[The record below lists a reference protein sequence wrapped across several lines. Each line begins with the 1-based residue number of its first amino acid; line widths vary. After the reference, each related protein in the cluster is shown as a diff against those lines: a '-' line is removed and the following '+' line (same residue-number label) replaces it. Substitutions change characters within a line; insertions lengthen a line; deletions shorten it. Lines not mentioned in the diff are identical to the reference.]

1 MSMTKAIIFDMNGV
15 LIDDEHIHE
24 LAFGKVLL
32 NYGVKISHDDYQKI
46 CAGKT
51 DRAGFEELAKTYK
64 IPIDPDAAILEKGK
78 YYLSLFPSQKR
89 TFLGAIELVRALSQK
104 YVLAL
109 TSSAVKDEVELILQ
123 TFKIRELFKTIVS
136 AEDVEHGKPDPE
148 PYLLTARKL
157 GLSPKDCVA
166 IEDSPSGIHSAIASG
181 MTCLAITTTHS
192 KEELKQANQIFQ
204 SFAEIQTFLL

>member
-1 MSMTKAIIFDMNGV
+1 MTKAIIFDMNGV

-32 NYGVKISHDDYQKI
+32 NYGLKIDHDDYQKI

-51 DRAGFEELAKTYK
+51 DKEGFEELAK
-64 IPIDPDAAILEKGK
+64 ILRISIDPEIAVAEKGK

-109 TSSAVKDEVELILQ
+109 ASSAVSNEVELILQ
-123 TFKIRELFKTIVS
+123 TFKIRNLFKVITS
-136 AEDVEHGKPDPE
+136 AEDVKHGKPDPE
-148 PYLLTARKL
+148 PYLLTAKKL
-157 GLSPKDCVA
+157 GLSPKDCVV
-166 IEDSPSGIHSAIASG
+166 IEDSPNGISSAIAAG
-181 MTCLAITTTHS
+181 MDCLAITTTHS
-192 KEELKQANQIFQ
+192 KEELKQASHIFQ
-204 SFAEIQTFLL
+204 SFAEIQMYLM